1 MTRYKLTTQALT
13 THNGFQWKIGVPC
26 VIEKKGNAMCS
37 DEVIH
42 FYNDPRLAI
51 IANAI
56 HADIP
61 NPRLFACRVTGIVAH
76 DGLKGGCKKMTLVRE
91 LPLPAITIKETVEFA
106 IRCAML
112 VYQEKTWVAWAENWL
127 SGKDRSKQSAT
138 RAAARAVNGRWQGR
152 RQRAMARAAKWTAAR
167 RAVEA
172 GWAAEW
178 TAKWTAA
185 RRAVEAGWAAEWAAK
200 RTAAKTAVEAGWA
213 AEWTAKAAKWTA
225 ARTAVEAGWAAE
237 WAAKAA
243 ARTAAKTVA
252 SAAVQAGW
260 AAKAAA
266 AAWARAREE
275 SMTNSGENFSQ
286 KLIKIFDKI
295 FLKKESNRDI

>member
-91 LPLPAITIKETVEFA
+91 LPLPAITIKEKVEFA

-152 RQRAMARAAKWTAAR
+152 RQRAMAR
-167 RAVEA
+167 
-172 GWAAEW
+172 
-178 TAKWTAA
+178 
-185 RRAVEAGWAAEWAAK
+185 
-200 RTAAKTAVEAGWA
+200 
-213 AEWTAKAAKWTA
+213 AAKWTA